1 MLPMVCNI
9 LLSVLYIFLCLGT
22 VVIIKG
28 LCVDILLNL
37 LLFVKFLCSF
47 LYLAMPPYN

>member
-1 MLPMVCNI
+1 MLLLVCNI
-9 LLSVLYIFLCLGT
+9 LLSVVFIFLCLGT

-37 LLFVKFLCSF
+37 LLFVKFV
-47 LYLAMPPYN
+47 